1 MQTQMQEEPPEQPV
15 AQQQE
20 QQQEAPQHQAEQP
33 GMDALSLLMAV
44 ANANNNDDGDI

>member
-1 MQTQMQEEPPEQPV
+1 MQTQMQEEQPV

-20 QQQEAPQHQAEQP
+20 QQQQEEEPQQQVEKP